1 MVEIISVR
9 FKEGGKHYYFNP
21 NGAQFQPGEGVIV
34 ETTRGTEFGECVQG
48 NTPIDEMELTAPL
61 RPVLR
66 RATPEE
72 MAEILARGEDVD
84 RCIAYHKALKCEYAG
99 TGSMPRHFVERGEE
113 GFVDFAKRASKVAE
127 KLQDAGQHFL
137 YHNHAFELAH
147 YSKGRGLEILFNET
161 SPAFQFEID
170 VFWIQAGGMNPIDW
184 IHKVAGRMDVV
195 HFKDMKPTC
204 TITEIGNG
212 NLDWPKIMAACDE
225 IGVKYA
231 FIEQDNAVES
241 DPLNCMKISH
251 DYLAPLGAKF

>member
-1 MVEIISVR
+1 MTKFTVGAQMYSVR
-9 FKEGGKHYYFNP
+9 TLLQTEEDMKAAFAQLKAMGYNEVQMSGYNFQIPPERIAALLEKAGLHC
-21 NGAQFQPGEGVIV
+21 GATHVSF
-34 ETTRGTEFGECVQG
+34 
-48 NTPIDEMELTAPL
+48 DWME
-61 RPVLR
+61 
-66 RATPEE
+66 
-72 MAEILARGEDVD
+72 EDVD